1 MRQVNG
7 KMARRPTKSRR
18 RRRRRDERSLPGKQR
33 SHAFLLK
40 RKPLLPR
47 SPRLHL
53 RRARRMRRRLPPN
66 LQAPV
71 RSLQAADWLRSRQIH
86 LSLLRHHRQNQRFM
100 LPPAS
105 ITRLISLR
113 SLPQRWIRRA
123 SDNVL
128 RASNNIR
135 RQVKV
140 MGCLLHC

>member
-18 RRRRRDERSLPGKQR
+18 RRRRRGEQNLLGKPR

-40 RKPLLPR
+40 RRPLLPR
-47 SPRLHL
+47 SPKQHL
-53 RRARRMRRRLPPN
+53 RRARRMRRRPPPS
-66 LQAPV
+66 LRALV

-86 LSLLRHHRQNQRFM
+86 RSLLRHLQQNQRSM

-105 ITRLISLR
+105 ITRSISLR
-113 SLPQRWIRRA
+113 SLPRRWTRRA
-123 SDNVL
+123 SDSVL

-135 RQVKV
+135 RQVQV
-140 MGCLLHC
+140 VGYLLHC